1 MHVTFNNLR
10 WVFIALLC
18 YPTFC
23 HSQLLPPIQN
33 FSPSDYNAEN
43 QNWAISQSK
52 DKIMYIA
59 NNRGL
64 LKFNGATW
72 NLYQTPN
79 ETIMRAVQVVDNK
92 IYTGSYK
99 EFGYWQ
105 ENELGI
111 LHYTSLS
118 KNIESDLLPDEEF
131 WNILVMNNYVVF
143 QSLKRIYIYNLS
155 DNSVKYI
162 DSISITPKIF
172 NLDESIYFQR
182 VNEGIFR
189 LENGKEVLIY
199 DHKVV
204 KEDEVVNMFQK
215 DNYVLILTRN
225 NGFYKIENNTF
236 LKWPTSAE
244 GLLSRVSVYSA
255 IQLKDNGFALGTI
268 ANGLIQL
275 DSNGGL
281 LYHIDQI
288 NGLRNNT
295 VLSLYED
302 FDSNIW
308 LGLDNG
314 LSFIDS
320 QSPFKEYNDH
330 NGTVGSVYAAV
341 TKDGNLY
348 LGTNQGLFYKR
359 LNTDENFNLVAG
371 TQGQVWSLSIIQ
383 KTLFCGHHNGTFIIN
398 GNSAKKIAAVQGTW
412 KIAELANRSDLLLQ
426 GNYDGLYVL
435 QKSNGSWLLRNK
447 IKGFNYSS
455 RYFEPFMDA
464 LFVNHEYNGV
474 FKVGLDSSFA
484 QVTSVYED
492 TLIQGANSGLVTYGD
507 KLLYAYKK
515 GIFTYDNNR
524 RSWVKDTLLSKS
536 YSEEDYVSGKMIWDS
551 DHDYLW
557 VFSNSK
563 ISYITPGT
571 LDDNPIINSIP
582 LTESMRNGVQG
593 YESVVNLDGESSY
606 LFGTS
611 NGFITADIA
620 AFQEKDFNVNISS
633 ITTGGKYVASH
644 QKSVLT
650 RTTKA
655 ALKNH
660 QNNLEFT
667 YYTPEFDK
675 YLKPN
680 YQYQLLGMYPKW
692 SEWSERSSVSFENL
706 PYGSYTFKVRSVIG
720 GRVSNNIASYSF
732 DIARPWYLSN
742 LFLVFYV
749 FGAIFCA
756 VLIHYNYR
764 RYYNKRQQLIIA
776 KSKRE
781 MELAKVQNEKEIIK
795 IKNKQL
801 KQEFKSK
808 NNELAASTLSL
819 IKKNELLYKVKDQLV
834 SNVTEKETLKPIIDV
849 IDKNLN
855 QSDDWELFKE
865 AFNNADRKF
874 LKKLKKAH
882 PNLSPNDIRLCAYLR
897 LNLSSKEIAPLLN
910 ISARSVEIKRYRL
923 RKKMN
928 LSHDDNLVKYILTL

>member
-1 MHVTFNNLR
+1 
-10 WVFIALLC
+10 
-18 YPTFC
+18 
-23 HSQLLPPIQN
+23 
-33 FSPSDYNAEN
+33 
-43 QNWAISQSK
+43 
-52 DKIMYIA
+52 MYIA

-563 ISYITPGT
+563 ISYISPGT

-633 ITTGGKYVASH
+633 ITTGG
-644 QKSVLT
+644 
-650 RTTKA
+650 
-655 ALKNH
+655 
-660 QNNLEFT
+660 
-667 YYTPEFDK
+667 
-675 YLKPN
+675 
-680 YQYQLLGMYPKW
+680 
-692 SEWSERSSVSFENL
+692 
-706 PYGSYTFKVRSVIG
+706 
-720 GRVSNNIASYSF
+720 
-732 DIARPWYLSN
+732 
-742 LFLVFYV
+742 
-749 FGAIFCA
+749 
-756 VLIHYNYR
+756 
-764 RYYNKRQQLIIA
+764 
-776 KSKRE
+776 
-781 MELAKVQNEKEIIK
+781 
-795 IKNKQL
+795 
-801 KQEFKSK
+801 
-808 NNELAASTLSL
+808 
-819 IKKNELLYKVKDQLV
+819 
-834 SNVTEKETLKPIIDV
+834 
-849 IDKNLN
+849 
-855 QSDDWELFKE
+855 
-865 AFNNADRKF
+865 
-874 LKKLKKAH
+874 
-882 PNLSPNDIRLCAYLR
+882 
-897 LNLSSKEIAPLLN
+897 
-910 ISARSVEIKRYRL
+910 
-923 RKKMN
+923 
-928 LSHDDNLVKYILTL
+928 